1 MFSASEA
8 EFISSGIFLLGKV
21 RYRDNLDEDID

>member
-8 EFISSGIFLLGKV
+8 EFISSGIFFLGKV